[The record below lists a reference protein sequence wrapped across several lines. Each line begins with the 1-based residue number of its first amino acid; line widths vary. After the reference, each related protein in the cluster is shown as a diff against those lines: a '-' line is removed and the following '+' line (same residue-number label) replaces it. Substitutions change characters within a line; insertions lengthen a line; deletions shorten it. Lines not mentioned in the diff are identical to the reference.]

1 MSMVDID
8 VWVGK
13 TLFVPPIIKLCQ
25 LTRQSQYAISRLFWF
40 ITALDQ
46 LRIATSLTS
55 QIIAGLFSLFMM
67 VTASLRADIPAFSMR
82 WFRIVALVFLL
93 LDVFSGVVS
102 GQWKGSRSGCWCCS
116 LNMQRR
122 SPISRRANG
131 NAIPGCAAER
141 SAALTAFQEHDRCLV
156 LSCPSPSF
164 SPQCPP
170 CRRSPRR
177 RRSRGQGPSPTSHS
191 RRRRSRASTAPGR

>member
-102 GQWKGSRSGCWCCS
+102 GEWKGVEIWV
-116 LNMQRR
+116 
-122 SPISRRANG
+122 
-131 NAIPGCAAER
+131 
-141 SAALTAFQEHDRCLV
+141 LV
-156 LSCPSPSF
+156 LFAEYAATITHIPPSE
-164 SPQCPP
+164 
-170 CRRSPRR
+170 RKRE
-177 RRSRGQGPSPTSHS
+177 
-191 RRRRSRASTAPGR
+191 SRATRTSEARR